1 MSVSIA
7 PEQHAVLHGI
17 RWETY
22 ERLLEELEDRHLRL
36 TYDSGTLEVMSPSR
50 PHERIRHLLGRMVEA
65 ATEEWGV
72 AIEGGGS
79 TTWRREDLQK
89 GLEPDE
95 CYWVQNEALIRGR
108 DDLDLGVDPPPDLA
122 IEVDVWSCSLDRL
135 SIYGALGVPEVW
147 RWEDGRIAV
156 HVRQSDGTYAL
167 SDQSQCF
174 PWMPMHELSA
184 WLDRDRDLDE
194 NSRIRAFRAWVRDTL
209 RPS

>member
-50 PHERIRHLLGRMVEA
+50 PHERIKHLLGRMVEA
-65 ATEEWGV
+65 ATEELGV
-72 AIEGGGS
+72 AIEGAGS
-79 TTWRREDLQK
+79 TTWRRQDLEK

-95 CYWVQNEALIRGR
+95 CYWVQNEAVVRGR
-108 DDLDLGVDPPPDLA
+108 DDVDLSVDPPPDLA
-122 IEVDVWSCSLDRL
+122 IEIDVSSCSLDRL
-135 SIYGALGVPEVW
+135 RIYGALGVPEVW
-147 RWEDGRIAV
+147 RWEDGCIAV
-156 HVRQSDGTYAL
+156 HLRQSDGTYAV
-167 SDQSQCF
+167 SGRSRCF
-174 PWMPMHELSA
+174 PWMPVAELAA
-184 WLDRDRDLDE
+184 WLGRDIDLDE
-194 NSRIRAFRAWVRDTL
+194 NSRIRAFRAWVRNTL